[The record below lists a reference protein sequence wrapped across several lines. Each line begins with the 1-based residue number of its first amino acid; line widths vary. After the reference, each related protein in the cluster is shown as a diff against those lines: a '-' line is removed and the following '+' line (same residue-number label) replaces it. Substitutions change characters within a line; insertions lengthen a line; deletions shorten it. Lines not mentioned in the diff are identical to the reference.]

1 MRKGVQAVSTS
12 EMNHTSSGQQPADM
26 PLVLSIF
33 QTRYVPHILLAL
45 MDSPQGFT
53 ALLRR
58 TRIASSGTLSA
69 RLQDLRRWRLVQLEG
84 RLYSLLPAGRA
95 SFSVLRQMQLWSAGY
110 PANRILKD
118 QALLQRTGSLAI
130 MYALMASP
138 LRVRDLSDQVRLV
151 SRRSLLHR
159 LQELTEAGLLHRQG
173 DATVYYSLT
182 PQGQTLRPVLDE
194 MTVWLAM
201 YRALSLPSQQAP
213 DGPVRIGALGLS
225 VLVGAADSGPGG
237 GAPGGAAP

>member
-1 MRKGVQAVSTS
+1 MRKGVKAVKAVSTP
-12 EMNHTSSGQQPADM
+12 EMDNTSSGQQPADM
-26 PLVLSIF
+26 ALVLSIF

-69 RLQDLRRWRLVQLEG
+69 RLHDLRRWRLVRLEG

-95 SFSVLRQMQLWSAGY
+95 SISVLRQMQLWSKER
-110 PANRILKD
+110 PASRILTD

-159 LQELTEAGLLHRQG
+159 LQELTEADFLQRQG
-173 DATVYYSLT
+173 DGATVYYSLT
-182 PQGQTLRPVLDE
+182 PQGQTLRPMLDE
-194 MTVWLAM
+194 MTVWLGM
-201 YRALSLPSQQAP
+201 YRALSLPSQEAP
-213 DGPVRIGALGLS
+213 DGPVRIGALGVS
-225 VLVGAADSGPGG
+225 VQVGAADS
-237 GAPGGAAP
+237 